1 MEADMTDPT
10 LTPEV
15 YGPDHAHPD
24 GLARAKAAM
33 EAADKARIKAENTAL
48 SKARTYLGFASD
60 HLHLALFDVSNRALM
75 RSMAIDDLR
84 TATAALGYDLV
95 KRDD

>member
-1 MEADMTDPT
+1 MTDPT

-33 EAADKARIKAENTAL
+33 ASADNAQIEAENTAL
-48 SKARTYLGFASD
+48 SKARTYIGFASD
-60 HLHLALFDVSNRALM
+60 HLHLARFDASNRALM

-84 TATAALGYDLV
+84 VAVAALGYDLV

>member
-1 MEADMTDPT
+1 MEH
-10 LTPEV
+10 PEL

-33 EAADKARIKAENTAL
+33 DAADKARSEAENTAL
-48 SKARTYLGFASD
+48 SKAHTYLD
-60 HLHLALFDVSNRALM
+60 LAKDDLLLARYDVSIRDFR
-75 RSMAIDDLR
+75 RSTAIDELR
-84 TATAALGYDLV
+84 RAAEFLGYDLV

>member
-1 MEADMTDPT
+1 MEH
-10 LTPEV
+10 PEL
-15 YGPDHAHPD
+15 YGPDHAHPQ

-33 EAADKARIKAENTAL
+33 ASADKARIKAENTAL

-60 HLHLALFDVSNRALM
+60 HLHLALFDASNRALM
-75 RSMAIDDLR
+75 RSMAIDELR
-84 TATAALGYDLV
+84 TACAALGYDLV

>member
-1 MEADMTDPT
+1 MTDPT

-33 EAADKARIKAENTAL
+33 DAADKARIEADNTAL
-48 SKARTYLGFASD
+48 SKARTFIDLASDDLHRARHVVGLRAFYLGY
-60 HLHLALFDVSNRALM
+60 ALESMQRAVEL
-75 RSMAIDDLR
+75 
-84 TATAALGYDLV
+84 LGYDLV

>member
-1 MEADMTDPT
+1 MTDPT

-15 YGPDHAHPD
+15 YGSDHANPQ

-33 EAADKARIKAENTAL
+33 EAADHKRIEAENTAL
-48 SKARTYLGFASD
+48 SKARTYLVFASD
-60 HLHLALFDVSNRALM
+60 HLHLARFDVRNRALM

-84 TATAALGYDLV
+84 VAAATLGYDLV

>member
-1 MEADMTDPT
+1 MEH
-10 LTPEV
+10 PEL
-15 YGPDHAHPD
+15 YGPDHPD

-33 EAADKARIKAENTAL
+33 DAADKARIEADNTAL

-60 HLHLALFDVSNRALM
+60 YLHLARFDAINRAIM
-75 RSMAIDDLR
+75 RDMAIDDLR
-84 TATAALGYDLV
+84 VACAALGYDLV

>member
-1 MEADMTDPT
+1 MEH
-10 LTPEV
+10 PEL
-15 YGPDHAHPD
+15 YGPDHPD

-33 EAADKARIKAENTAL
+33 DAADKARIEAENTAL
-48 SKARTYLGFASD
+48 FKARTYLGFASD
-60 HLHLALFDVSNRALM
+60 HLHLAWFDVRNLDFW

-84 TATAALGYDLV
+84 VAAATLGYDLV

>member
-1 MEADMTDPT
+1 MTDPT

-15 YGPDHAHPD
+15 YGPDHAHPQ

-33 EAADKARIKAENTAL
+33 DAADRKWIEAENTAL
-48 SKARTYLGFASD
+48 SKARTYLGFARD
-60 HLHLALFDVSNRALM
+60 HLHLALFDARIRAPM
-75 RSMAIDDLR
+75 RSTAIDDLR
-84 TATAALGYDLV
+84 TACTTLGYDMV

>member
-1 MEADMTDPT
+1 MEH
-10 LTPEV
+10 PEL
-15 YGPDHAHPD
+15 YGPDHAHPQ

-33 EAADKARIKAENTAL
+33 DAADRARREAENTAL

-60 HLHLALFDVSNRALM
+60 HLHLARFDASIRAIM

-84 TATAALGYDLV
+84 TACATLGYDLV

>member
-1 MEADMTDPT
+1 MEH
-10 LTPEV
+10 PEL
-15 YGPDHAHPD
+15 YGPDHAHPQ

-33 EAADKARIKAENTAL
+33 DAADRARREAENTAL
-48 SKARTYLGFASD
+48 SKARTYIGFASD
-60 HLHLALFDVSNRALM
+60 HLHMARFDTSNRALM

-84 TATAALGYDLV
+84 TACTTLGYDLV

>member
-1 MEADMTDPT
+1 MTDTT

-15 YGPDHAHPD
+15 YSPDHAHPD

-33 EAADKARIKAENTAL
+33 EDADRKRIEAENTAL

-60 HLHLALFDVSNRALM
+60 SLHLARFDVSDRTTL
-75 RSMAIDDLR
+75 RSMAIDELR
-84 TATAALGYDLV
+84 TACDALGYDLV

>member
-1 MEADMTDPT
+1 MEH
-10 LTPEV
+10 PEL
-15 YGPDHAHPD
+15 YGPDHAHPQ

-33 EAADKARIKAENTAL
+33 DAADKARIEAENTTL
-48 SKARTYLGFASD
+48 SKARTYLGFARD
-60 HLHLALFDVSNRALM
+60 HLHIALFDTNNRALM

-84 TATAALGYDLV
+84 TACDAIGYDLV

>member
-1 MEADMTDPT
+1 MEADMTNPT

-15 YGPDHAHPD
+15 YGSDHAHPD

-33 EAADKARIKAENTAL
+33 EAADEADNYAL

-60 HLHLALFDVSNRALM
+60 HLHLARFDASIRALM
-75 RSMAIDDLR
+75 RSMAIDELR
-84 TATAALGYDLV
+84 TACAALGYDLV

>member
-1 MEADMTDPT
+1 MEH
-10 LTPEV
+10 PEL
-15 YGPDHAHPD
+15 YGPDHAHPQ

-33 EAADKARIKAENTAL
+33 DAADRARIEAENTTL

-60 HLHLALFDVSNRALM
+60 HLHLARFDASIRALM

-84 TATAALGYDLV
+84 TACAALGYDLV